1 MGSEM
6 CIRDRHTTVYGY
18 LNATITSILR
28 GDTQFKTEYLLGQ
41 VDGRSSRAVL
51 HCGTLV
57 KGDMILFNIDHHG
70 QRALG
75 EVQGFLEAS
84 PPLIHVTVFKPCY
97 RTGDR
102 VWDISQPTET
112 IISCRTVIDA
122 VTYMYASDHK
132 VRIIVPPIV

>member
-1 MGSEM
+1 MERKQKDIKVQMVNSFRSVE
-6 CIRDRHTTVYGY
+6 HTTVYGY
-18 LNATITSILR
+18 LNATITSIIR

-75 EVQGFLEAS
+75 EVLGLLQAS
-84 PPLIHVTVFKPCY
+84 PPLIHVTVFKPCN
-97 RTGDR
+97 RTGHR
-102 VWDISQPTET
+102 LWDISQPTET
-112 IISCRTVIDA
+112 IILSLI
-122 VTYMYASDHK
+122 H
-132 VRIIVPPIV
+132 I